1 MFNAV
6 AAFRLRPLPAALII
20 ALLPAAAFAEP
31 MSFKIGAQ
39 PLASALDHLAEQS
52 GLQVIYNGELVQ
64 GLQSPGVNGLQEPQA
79 ALEHLLSGSGL
90 AWRSVGA
97 ASVTLY
103 KRPAD
108 SSALE
113 LSATS
118 VIAQTLDDSTENT
131 GSYTTGSVAVGS
143 KVAKSL
149 REVPHSVSVITRQQI
164 EDQNLHNL
172 TDVMDKTPGV
182 TSRKATQRAGSSF
195 GNDSNFYSR
204 GFEVSNVQLDGG
216 APMDPSMSGFGSV
229 SQLDM
234 AQFDHVEFL
243 RGVDGLYSGAG
254 DPGGTINMVRKR
266 ALAHN
271 QLAFSTSAGSWDNY
285 RSEADITGPLTEQGN
300 VRGRLGIAYQD
311 RKYFYDPGNM
321 TTKVAY
327 GSLEFD
333 LSPDTLLTV
342 GGSYQEAQGVINF
355 AGLPRAINGDD
366 LKLSRKH
373 ALTTDWNTSH
383 EKTAQGYIRLQHS
396 FSEDWAMTLD
406 AMRMEMDRD
415 AKGIFGYGAVNPI
428 TGNGHF
434 ITGYPAKTG
443 MDRDA
448 YSATLKGGFDL
459 FARHHEL
466 VIVGDYQKGKAYSR
480 QRMSNFMEAPINI
493 FNPVMPADNGDFP
506 VKDDYYTSTKTG
518 LSGMLRMSITDPMNV
533 ILGARVANYKHA
545 DDSFYKNA
553 DGTSAGSQGKRA
565 LEDNGV
571 VTPYVGVT
579 YDLTDQWTAY
589 TSYAETYRPQ
599 YMQLKGPYPGSPL
612 DPSEAKSYE
621 VGLKGEL
628 FSGRLNTSFALY
640 RVEQTGDAAADGPS
654 QGWNQGK
661 QCCFINQ
668 GETISQGLDAEISG
682 ELQPGWQMS
691 AGYTYNHSRDA
702 DTQNAEYRA
711 ITPKHMVK
719 LWTTYQLPGMLHNW
733 KVGGGVVAQSAT
745 YVSGTVREYNPVSGE
760 FDGAEQDFKFIEP
773 GRAIWSTSVDYKIDE
788 NWSATII
795 ANNLFDKRY
804 YETFGS
810 SASGNFYGEPRSL
823 ALTVRSKF

>member
-6 AAFRLRPLPAALII
+6 AALRLRPLPAALIL
-20 ALLPAAAFAEP
+20 ALLPAAAAAEP
-31 MSFKIGAQ
+31 MPFNIGAQ

-64 GLQSPGVNGLQEPQA
+64 GLKSPGVNGLQEPQA
-79 ALEHLLSGSGL
+79 ALEHLLRGSGL
-90 AWRSVGA
+90 TWRSAGA
-97 ASVTLY
+97 GSVILH

-113 LSATS
+113 LGATS
-118 VIAQTLDDSTENT
+118 VIAQTLGDSTENS

-172 TDVMDKTPGV
+172 TEVMDKTPGV

-204 GFEVSNVQLDGG
+204 GFQVSNVQLDGG
-216 APMDPSMSGFGSV
+216 APMDPSLSGFGSV

-271 QLAFSTSAGSWDNY
+271 QVTLASAAGSWDNY
-285 RSEADITGPLTEQGN
+285 RSEADITGPLTAQGN

-333 LSPDTLLTV
+333 LTPDTLLTV

-366 LKLSRKH
+366 LKLSRKT
-373 ALTTDWNTSH
+373 AMTTDWNTSH
-383 EKTAQGYIRLQHS
+383 EKTAQGYIRLQHN
-396 FSEDWAMTLD
+396 FSEDWAMALD

-480 QRMSNFMEAPINI
+480 QRMSNFMEAPINM

-518 LSGMLRMSITDPMNV
+518 LSGMLRLSITDPMKV

-545 DDSFYKNA
+545 DDSVYKNA
-553 DGTSAGSQGKRA
+553 DGTSAGSQGKRS

-579 YDLTDQWTAY
+579 YDLNDQWTAY

-599 YMQLKGPYPGSPL
+599 YMQLKGPYPGSAL

-621 VGLKGEL
+621 LGLKGEL
-628 FSGRLNTSFALY
+628 FSGRLNTSLALY
-640 RVEQTGDAAADGPS
+640 RVEQTGDAAPDGPS
-654 QGWNQGK
+654 QGWNQGQ

-682 ELQPGWQMS
+682 ELQPGW
-691 AGYTYNHSRDA
+691 
-702 DTQNAEYRA
+702 
-711 ITPKHMVK
+711 
-719 LWTTYQLPGMLHNW
+719 
-733 KVGGGVVAQSAT
+733 
-745 YVSGTVREYNPVSGE
+745 
-760 FDGAEQDFKFIEP
+760 
-773 GRAIWSTSVDYKIDE
+773 
-788 NWSATII
+788 
-795 ANNLFDKRY
+795 
-804 YETFGS
+804 
-810 SASGNFYGEPRSL
+810 
-823 ALTVRSKF
+823 